1 MAFGALTIVGV
12 SIMVFVVMRI
22 LPGDPLVAIFGP
34 EGMSKLTEEQRA
46 HFMKDLGLSDPLW
59 VQYFAWVKDILAGNF
74 GRSFFRSE
82 SVADMILRR
91 GPLTA
96 EIALLSAEP
105 LSATQLADL
114 KAALKSSLG
123 RDVALTKIA
132 DHGDAGGLSQCVW
145 RVELNGVTAARL
157 MADGLTVAAN
167 GADGVRLQ
175 ALASQQLVDTF
186 ACQAGPAVFR
196 QCRTCD
202 LVRAAAAQGKQLLT
216 QVVGHWQVMGGEQ
229 LRLLAL
235 FDQGNVQAI
244 EAGAG
249 HYPQVE
255 RHGLA
260 LVRCEQGGLFLIHAG
275 DQWLALLHEA

>member
-96 EIALLSAEP
+96 EIALLSVLTVGGAALARRLQGASLEGGDGLGQEVPVVLPVIGDQQP
-105 LSATQLADL
+105 LHQDALADH
-114 KAALKSSLG
+114 LG
-123 RDVALTKIA
+123 EVA
-132 DHGDAGGLSQCVW
+132 
-145 RVELNGVTAARL
+145 RAARL
-157 MADGLTVAAN
+157 ALAVVLLNEATQHYATVYRHVVEGCVQHGAPHVLEVNVDPFRGEPRQLGIEILVLDEADQMLDLGFIHALRRIVKELPSKRQSLFFSATMPKTI
-167 GADGVRLQ
+167 RE
-175 ALASQQLVDTF
+175 LASQFIQ
-186 ACQAGPAVFR
+186 R
-196 QCRTCD
+196 
-202 LVRAAAAQGKQLLT
+202 
-216 QVVGHWQVMGGEQ
+216 
-229 LRLLAL
+229 LRPDP
-235 FDQGNVQAI
+235 F
-244 EAGAG
+244 
-249 HYPQVE
+249 
-255 RHGLA
+255 
-260 LVRCEQGGLFLIHAG
+260 C
-275 DQWLALLHEA
+275 